1 MKVYPIYL
9 NRLDEKK
16 TVLIGGDHEAER
28 KARELL
34 ECDANITLISPKITE
49 GIQTLADEHQLKWIP
64 RTYQYGD
71 LADAFLVIVAQFHN
85 DINKQVHREA
95 EERGILVNV
104 MDDIPHCNFTF
115 GSLVK
120 RGRLT
125 ISVSTSGAAP
135 TLAVRL
141 RQKFEKEFGAE
152 YAPYLDFM
160 QHMRTPMA
168 KNYDKFST
176 RKRIWYELI
185 DSEILSLFRENRIE
199 DAIQVAK
206 SIAGSAVVEQTLES
220 QELLLNEDILATKLK
235 KQTDISRNP

>member
-28 KARELL
+28 KAKELL
-34 ECDANITLISPKITE
+34 ECDANITLISSSITDE
-49 GIQTLADEHQLKWIP
+49 LQSLADEKKLDWIP
-64 RTYQYGD
+64 RTYKYGD
-71 LADAFLVIVAQFHN
+71 LDGAFLVIVAQFHS
-85 DINKQVHREA
+85 DINEQVHSEA
-95 EERGILVNV
+95 NERGILINV

-141 RQKFEKEFGAE
+141 RQKFEKEFGEE
-152 YAPYLDFM
+152 YEPFLDFM
-160 QHMRTPMA
+160 QHMRKPMA
-168 KNYDKFST
+168 DNYSKFGT
-176 RKRIWYELI
+176 RKKIWYELI
-185 DSEILSLFRENRIE
+185 DSEILSLFRENRIDE
-199 DAIQVAK
+199 AIQIAK
-206 SIAGSAVVEQTLES
+206 EIAGSTVVEQTLEAMNS
-220 QELLLNEDILATKLK
+220 ESVEILPV
-235 KQTDISRNP
+235 N

>member
-28 KARELL
+28 KAKELL
-34 ECDANITLISPKITE
+34 ECDANITLISSSITDE
-49 GIQTLADEHQLKWIP
+49 LQSLADEKKLDWIP
-64 RTYQYGD
+64 RTYKYGD
-71 LADAFLVIVAQFHN
+71 LDGAFLVIVAQFHS
-85 DINKQVHREA
+85 DINEQVHSEA
-95 EERGILVNV
+95 NERGILINV

-141 RQKFEKEFGAE
+141 RQKFEKEFGEE
-152 YAPYLDFM
+152 YEPFLDFM
-160 QHMRTPMA
+160 QHMRKPMA
-168 KNYDKFST
+168 DNYSKFGT
-176 RKRIWYELI
+176 RKKIWYELI
-185 DSEILSLFRENRIE
+185 DSEILSLFRENRIDE
-199 DAIQVAK
+199 AIQIAK
-206 SIAGSAVVEQTLES
+206 EIAGSTVVEQTLEA
-220 QELLLNEDILATKLK
+220 LNSESDEILPV
-235 KQTDISRNP
+235 N